1 MRLATVRNIVIILA
15 IAAIISV
22 APGGGT
28 AANVVIVAVSLAFL
42 AAAAW
47 VASILYREHRGSLD
61 LLGQAKRGILYGAA
75 VVIAVCLTATQRM
88 WQSSLGSV
96 AWLVLLGVSV
106 YACFAV
112 LWSARR
118 Y

>member
-1 MRLATVRNIVIILA
+1 MSLATIRNIAIILA
-15 IAAIISV
+15 IAAIIAL

-28 AANVVIVAVSLAFL
+28 AANVVIVAVTLAFL

-47 VASILYREHRGSLD
+47 VASMLYRERRGSLE
-61 LLGQAKRGILYGAA
+61 LLGDARRGILYGAA
-75 VVIAVCLTATQRM
+75 VVIGVCLTATHRM

-96 AWLVLLGVSV
+96 AWLVLLGVSI

-112 LWSARR
+112 MWSARR

>member
-1 MRLATVRNIVIILA
+1 MSLATIRNIAIILV
-15 IAAIISV
+15 IAAIIAIV
-22 APGGGT
+22 PGGGT
-28 AANVVIVAVSLAFL
+28 AANVVIVAVTLAFL
-42 AAAAW
+42 AAAGW
-47 VASILYREHRGSLD
+47 VASMLYREHRGSLE
-61 LLGQAKRGILYGAA
+61 LLGEARRGILYGAA